1 MPDFDLLIRGA
12 APFENI
18 GIADGKFAAFAAGSA
33 RQEIDAR
40 GLRLLP
46 GVIDAHVHFND
57 PGRAEWEGLATG
69 SQAAALGGITTFF
82 DMPLNA
88 HPPTLDRASFA
99 AKRTAAEAQS
109 VVDFALW
116 GGLTPTN
123 LDKLEE
129 LRDCGVIGL
138 KAFMSNSG
146 IDDFPSVTP
155 AILLEGMKRAAKLGL
170 IVAVHAESDETTN
183 RLGAAAQQAGRTTI
197 RDYLNSRP
205 VSAELEAVRM
215 AIEFSGETGCA
226 LHIVHVSCG
235 SGVALVA
242 EARAR
247 GINVTCET
255 CPHYLVLTDE
265 DMERIGALAKCAP
278 PLRDTAEQ
286 ASLREHLRAGHI
298 TTVGSDHSP
307 APASMKSDPNFF
319 KVWGGISGVQH
330 LLPLLLDLGLNADL
344 IAHVTASNVAERFH
358 LAPRKGFVAIG
369 SDADFSLVDLSA
381 EEIITANSLQYRHQH
396 SPYVGR
402 RVRGVVQHTFL
413 RGQRVVYNGRL
424 TGSKLGQLIK
434 PNA

>member
-12 APFENI
+12 QPFENV
-18 GIADGKFAAFAAGSA
+18 GIADGKFAAFTSGSA

-40 GLRLLP
+40 ELRLLP

-88 HPPTLDRASFA
+88 HPPTLDRASFD
-99 AKRTAAEAQS
+99 AKRAAAEAQS

-116 GGLTPTN
+116 GGLTPIN

-146 IDDFPSVTP
+146 IDDFPSVPP
-155 AILLEGMKRAAKLGL
+155 AVLREGMKRAAKLGL
-170 IVAVHAESDETTN
+170 VVAVHAESDETTN
-183 RLGAAAQQAGRTTI
+183 RLGAAAQQARRTSI
-197 RDYLNSRP
+197 RDYLDSRP
-205 VSAELEAVRM
+205 VSAELEAIRM

-235 SGVALVA
+235 SGVALIA
-242 EARAR
+242 EARAS

-255 CPHYLVLTDE
+255 CPHYLVLTDA

-278 PLRDTAEQ
+278 PLRDITEQ
-286 ASLREHLRAGHI
+286 KGLLDHLRAGHI

-307 APASMKSDPNFF
+307 APASMKSDANFF

-330 LLPLLLDLGLNADL
+330 LLPLLLDLGLDL
-344 IAHVTASNVAERFH
+344 DLLAQVTASNVAERFR
-358 LAPRKGFVAIG
+358 LAPRKGSLAIG
-369 SDADFSLVDLSA
+369 ADADFVLADLGA
-381 EEIITANSLQYRHQH
+381 VEIIAAESLQYRHQH

-413 RGQRVVYNGRL
+413 RGQPVVYNRRL